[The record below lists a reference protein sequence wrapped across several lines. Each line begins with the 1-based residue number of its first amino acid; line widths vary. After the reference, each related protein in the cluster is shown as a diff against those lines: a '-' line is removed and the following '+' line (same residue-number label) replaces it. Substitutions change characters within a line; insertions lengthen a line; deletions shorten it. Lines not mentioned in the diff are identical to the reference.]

1 MSMLFRLRPDSGRSL
16 IIRTTRL
23 LICGALLSL
32 SGLIQAADRDPVTL
46 TLAEAF
52 ARVLSDNPELAMY
65 PYDIRAA
72 EARALQAGFRPNP
85 QVSLDVENIA
95 GNGEFSGTDAMETTL
110 ALSQVIEMG
119 GKRPLRRDVGQW
131 RRQTLERDYELARL
145 DALSRKPSACWPLPG
160 KSWTL
165 PAPQKTSPKGG
176 LTLAAPAGPN

>member
-23 LICGALLSL
+23 LICGALLIL
-32 SGLIQAADRDPVTL
+32 SGLIQAADRAPATL
-46 TLAEAF
+46 TLPEAF

-85 QVSLDVENIA
+85 QISLDVENI
-95 GNGEFSGTDAMETTL
+95 GGSGEFSGTDAMETTL

-131 RRQTLERDYELARL
+131 RRRTTSGYRSRDR
-145 DALSRKPSACWPLPG
+145 RRCR
-160 KSWTL
+160 
-165 PAPQKTSPKGG
+165 
-176 LTLAAPAGPN
+176 

>member
-95 GNGEFSGTDAMETTL
+95 IRCLNPVAHVLVNVG
-110 ALSQVIEMG
+110 
-119 GKRPLRRDVGQW
+119 RPPHADVG
-131 RRQTLERDYELARL
+131 
-145 DALSRKPSACWPLPG
+145 G
-160 KSWTL
+160 
-165 PAPQKTSPKGG
+165 
-176 LTLAAPAGPN
+176 

>member
-85 QVSLDVENIA
+85 QVSLDVENI
-95 GNGEFSGTDAMETTL
+95 
-110 ALSQVIEMG
+110 VG
-119 GKRPLRRDVGQW
+119 GGQ
-131 RRQTLERDYELARL
+131 
-145 DALSRKPSACWPLPG
+145 PLPG
-160 KSWTL
+160 SGAN
-165 PAPQKTSPKGG
+165 P
-176 LTLAAPAGPN
+176 APAGLCPASRGLYQHRRKGRPKTV